1 MAYDINYNDERFKA
15 VENEKNQAIAN
26 VNNTYGNMVNE
37 SNQFYQNQIDASNQY
52 AETQKELQQQNTDFA
67 IEKVEQQKQQAE
79 QDYIK
84 EQKGAYVDYQK
95 QSDTYGVNA
104 EQMASSGLQNTGYA
118 ESSQV
123 QMYTAYQNRVAVAR
137 ESYNRAI
144 LNYDNAIKEAQLQ
157 NNSALAEIAY
167 KALQTQLELS
177 LQGFQYKNTLL
188 QQQLEMQN
196 QTEDRYYSRWQNV
209 LQQMNTENALAEQ
222 VRQYNE
228 QMAMEREQFN
238 WQKQQAELDR
248 QQQDRIINAQY
259 GSGGNDGNGGSDNPK
274 IEQEKTKDS
283 FGNSVSTQSKEDYY
297 FSNKYQPRY
306 VNDQK
311 LEASGLKVY
320 NVFNE
325 GTSSKNASTFGKQ
338 NIWTAGGKYYV
349 WDGSIKDYVD
359 VTNKVKT
366 SQEKRVNYEW
376 GR

>member
-1 MAYDINYNDERFKA
+1 MAYNINYDDKRFQA

-52 AETQKELQQQNTDFA
+52 AETQKDLQQQNTDFA
-67 IEKVEQQKQQAE
+67 IEKVEQQKAQAE
-79 QDYIK
+79 QDYTK

-104 EQMASSGLQNTGYA
+104 EQMASNGLQNTGYA

-137 ESYNRAI
+137 ESYNRAV

-196 QTEDRYYSRWQNV
+196 QTEDRYYNRWQNV
-209 LQQMNTENALAEQ
+209 LQQMNTENSLAEQ

-228 QMAMEREQFN
+228 QMALEREQFN

-248 QQQDRIINAQY
+248 QQQAKIFQAEY
-259 GSGGNDGNGGSDNPK
+259 GDGNSGGNGNDNPK
-274 IEQEKTKDS
+274 IDKENNNSGEVRDDAVKSMKNTLSRLYDSMYKSTASMGDATADAVAKKAQKDALAS
-283 FGNSVSTQSKEDYY
+283 AYKLGNIT
-297 FSNKYQPRY
+297 
-306 VNDQK
+306 
-311 LEASGLKVY
+311 EAEFQQL
-320 NVFNE
+320 
-325 GTSSKNASTFGKQ
+325 A
-338 NIWTAGGKYYV
+338 
-349 WDGSIKDYVD
+349 KDY
-359 VTNKVKT
+359 
-366 SQEKRVNYEW
+366 
-376 GR
+376 GF

>member
-1 MAYDINYNDERFKA
+1 MAYNINYDDKRFQA

-67 IEKVEQQKQQAE
+67 IEKIEQQKQQAE
-79 QDYIK
+79 QDYTK

-95 QSDTYGVNA
+95 QSNAYGVNA
-104 EQMASSGLQNTGYA
+104 EQMASNGLQNTGYA

-137 ESYNRAI
+137 ESYNRAV

-196 QTEDRYYSRWQNV
+196 QTEDRYYNRWQNV

-228 QMAMEREQFN
+228 QMALEREQFN

-248 QQQDRIINAQY
+248 QQQAQIIKNASG
-259 GSGGNDGNGGSDNPK
+259 GSGGSSGGSSGSAS
-274 IEQEKTKDS
+274 ISKD
-283 FGNSVSTQSKEDYY
+283 KLPDDYY
-297 FSNKYQPRY
+297 FSNGYQPRY

-338 NIWTAGGKYYV
+338 NIWTAGGKYYI
-349 WDGSIKDYVD
+349 WDGNIKDYVD
-359 VTNKVKT
+359 VTSKVKT
-366 SQEKRVNYEW
+366 SQEKRVNFEW

>member
-26 VNNTYGNMVNE
+26 VNNTYGNMVNQ

-67 IEKVEQQKQQAE
+67 IEKVEQQKAQAE
-79 QDYIK
+79 QDYTK

-95 QSDTYGVNA
+95 QSDTYGANA
-104 EQMASSGLQNTGYA
+104 EQMASNGLLNTGYA

-137 ESYNRAI
+137 ESYNRAV

-167 KALQTQLELS
+167 QALQTQLELS
-177 LQGFQYKNTLL
+177 LQGFQSKNALL

-196 QTEDRYYSRWQNV
+196 QTEDRYYNRWQNV
-209 LQQMNTENALAEQ
+209 LQQINTENALAEQ

-228 QMAMEREQFN
+228 NMALQREQFN

-248 QQQDRIINAQY
+248 QQQASIIKSASG
-259 GSGGNDGNGGSDNPK
+259 GSGGSSGGSSGSK
-274 IEQEKTKDS
+274 GSTSISKD
-283 FGNSVSTQSKEDYY
+283 KLPDDYY
-297 FSNKYQPRY
+297 FSNGYQPQY

-311 LEASGLKVY
+311 LKASGYKVW

-325 GTSSKNASTFGKQ
+325 GTSNKNATKFGKQ
-338 NIWTAGGKYYV
+338 NIWEAGGRYYV

-359 VTNKVKT
+359 VTSKVNNSVKN
-366 SQEKRVNYEW
+366 RVNYEW